1 MSIKVVMI
9 EKKDRY
15 SETDKTPG
23 EIKNLLVRLNTE
35 EIISEY
41 EAKINRNYTI

>member
-9 EKKDRY
+9 EKKNRY
-15 SETDKTPG
+15 SETDKTPIG

-41 EAKINRNYTI
+41 EAK

>member
-1 MSIKVVMI
+1 MSMKVVTI
-9 EKKDRY
+9 EKKKKERY
-15 SETDKTPG
+15 SKTDKIPIG

-41 EAKINRNYTI
+41 EGK